1 MTLTIF
7 LYFRYGY
14 TQFSVYIFISALD
27 VISAL
32 QGVVIFCLIVFDK
45 AMITKVKKRFAG
57 ISSRFEE
64 SRIRPNLSRQTTKIS
79 LSQLTTG
86 NIRSSIDNDYVGIRF
101 KNQRVSVDDNIGME
115 KLKQSA
121 SVSTMSTVIEER
133 KIED

>member
-1 MTLTIF
+1 M
-7 LYFRYGY
+7 
-14 TQFSVYIFISALD
+14 D

-45 AMITKVKKRFAG
+45 AMINKIKQRFSG
-57 ISSRFEE
+57 ISSRCEE
-64 SRIRPNLSRQTTKIS
+64 NRIRPNLSRQTTKIS

>member
-1 MTLTIF
+1 
-7 LYFRYGY
+7 
-14 TQFSVYIFISALD
+14 
-27 VISAL
+27 
-32 QGVVIFCLIVFDK
+32 
-45 AMITKVKKRFAG
+45 MITRIKKCFGG